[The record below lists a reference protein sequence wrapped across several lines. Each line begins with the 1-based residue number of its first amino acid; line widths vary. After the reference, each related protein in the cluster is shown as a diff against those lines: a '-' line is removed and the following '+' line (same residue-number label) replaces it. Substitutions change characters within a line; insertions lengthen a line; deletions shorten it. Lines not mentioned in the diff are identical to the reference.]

1 MPDGCG
7 SDGWQPYLMF
17 YLANKFIFK
26 GAPKS
31 TYQLGFVASDYRKFQ
46 NASSLSNCRLQ
57 KVGGIGTL
65 CLIM

>member
-7 SDGWQPYLMF
+7 SGGLRPYLMF

-26 GAPKS
+26 GGPKS
-31 TYQLGFVASDYRKFQ
+31 TYRLGFVVSDYCKFQ